1 METVASVMGPA
12 GIGCDGSD
20 VDPPPEELLEE
31 PLEPEHPNSNEP
43 VASAAVVVTNCR
55 RDTPRMAAILSK
67 LAIAGT
73 VILYTTQLFLARL
86 FLTR

>member
-1 METVASVMGPA
+1 
-12 GIGCDGSD
+12 
-20 VDPPPEELLEE
+20 
-31 PLEPEHPNSNEP
+31 
-43 VASAAVVVTNCR
+43 VVVTNCR